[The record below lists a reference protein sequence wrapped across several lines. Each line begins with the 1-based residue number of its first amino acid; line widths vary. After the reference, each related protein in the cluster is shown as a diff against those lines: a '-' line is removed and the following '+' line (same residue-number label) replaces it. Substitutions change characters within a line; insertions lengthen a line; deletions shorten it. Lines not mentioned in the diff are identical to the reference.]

1 MMLKRVSL
9 KPARVL
15 AGAIALATVLPVAA
29 GDGFYAGV
37 LGGWNKVARQDFRV
51 FGNEPTETNDTLVT
65 SSHYDDGGLYGG
77 VLGWTFNPR
86 LNWGLFS
93 FAVRPEVEYTMRLN
107 DLEVSNDVQTGF
119 SDDAGHIRYKSV
131 IPNLWF
137 DFNAN
142 GRLKP
147 YFGGGYGWGEIYVN
161 DLNYQGT
168 RSASNGQHEDGDVFQ
183 VGAGLAFD
191 VTSKLT
197 MSLDWRHQN
206 SEVFRLNFVDNSPTR
221 TINEDY
227 RSEALVFTARYA
239 FFHRDPAPP
248 APPPPPPA
256 PVQVVQPTG
265 PVDSDG
271 DGIPDDLD
279 KCPDTPPGVKVDENG
294 CPLPECKDPV
304 PGQPVNLEGC
314 AEGDV
319 IILRGVTFEFD
330 KVTLTKEAEVV
341 LDEVGKALNRSRV
354 IEVELRGHTD
364 SIGSDAYN
372 QSLSEGRSLSV
383 KNYLAN
389 LGVDPGRMTPLGF
402 GESQPIADN
411 STEEGR
417 ALNRRVELK
426 VVSGRALVAPIET
439 TVGSDVGASEP
450 ARIKKKK

>member
-1 MMLKRVSL
+1 MTFKRVSL
-9 KPARVL
+9 ITAR
-15 AGAIALATVLPVAA
+15 ALATTAALSLATPLIA
-29 GDGFYAGV
+29 GDGFYAGIH
-37 LGGWNKVARQDFRV
+37 GGWNKVARQDFRV
-51 FGNEPTETNDTLVT
+51 FNDPVVPNDTLVT
-65 SSHYDDGGLYGG
+65 STHYDDGGLYGA
-77 VLGWTFNPR
+77 VLGWTINPGWD
-86 LNWGLFS
+86 WGLFS
-93 FAVRPEVEYTMRLN
+93 VAFRPEVEYSMRLN
-107 DLEVSNDVQTGF
+107 DQEVSNDVLNGF

-142 GRLKP
+142 GRVKP
-147 YFGGGYGWGEIYVN
+147 YVGGGFGWGEVYVN
-161 DLNYQGT
+161 DLNYQGN
-168 RSASNGQHEDGDVFQ
+168 RSASNGQHDNGEVFQ
-183 VGAGLAFD
+183 VGAGIAFD
-191 VTSKLT
+191 VTSKFT
-197 MSLDWRHQN
+197 TSLDWRHLN
-206 SEVFRLNFVDNSPTR
+206 TEVFEFNLVDGSPTR
-221 TINEDY
+221 SIREDY
-227 RSEALVFTARYA
+227 RAEGLVLTLRYA
-239 FFHRDPAPP
+239 FLHKEPEPP
-248 APPPPPPA
+248 APPPPPPPA
-256 PVQVVQPTG
+256 PVAVVEPAG

-279 KCPDTPPGVKVDENG
+279 NCPDTPPGVKVDENG

-330 KVTLTKEAEVV
+330 KVTLTKEAELV
-341 LDEVGKALNRSRV
+341 LDEVGAALNRSRV

-372 QSLSEGRSLSV
+372 QSLSEGRALSV

-389 LGVDPGRMTPLGF
+389 TGVDPARMTPLGF

-411 STEEGR
+411 GTKEGR

-439 TVGSDVGASEP
+439 TVGGDVGESEP
-450 ARIKKKK
+450 ARIGN